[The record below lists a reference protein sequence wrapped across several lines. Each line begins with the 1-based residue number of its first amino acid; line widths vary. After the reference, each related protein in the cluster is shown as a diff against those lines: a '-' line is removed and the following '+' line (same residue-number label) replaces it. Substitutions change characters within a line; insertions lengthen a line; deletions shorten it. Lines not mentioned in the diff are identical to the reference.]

1 MNHHHNI
8 VIANLVFNVLIFL
21 MLLFFT
27 ICVILAIKYS
37 KDVTERLKRIE
48 KDE

>member
-27 ICVILAIKYS
+27 ICVILAIKYA
-37 KDVTERLKRIE
+37 KDVTDRLEKIE
-48 KDE
+48 NK